1 MDYQH
6 LLEHTHDYV
15 ITYYKEHDNKNL
27 LYHNLQHTK
36 DVVAAATQIA
46 NHYQLDDNDFFIV
59 LAAVWFHDLGY
70 MVDLNAHEE
79 KGAELAVK
87 FFENHKVSERDI
99 KLIEGCILAT
109 KMPQT
114 PTTLLEEIVCD
125 ADLFHLGTDDF
136 FKKDKLLMEE
146 YNLLHQADLSKTDWR
161 LKTIKFLE
169 GQHYHTEF
177 CKVLLN
183 GTKEKNL
190 EELRSKEIKHEK
202 KIAEQNVTDP
212 EAPGTASAAS
222 ASVTEPIDIVKKK
235 KNSDRPDKG
244 IETMFRISSSNH
256 QRLSDMADK
265 KAHIMITVNSIILS
279 AIISLV
285 LRRLNEYGYL
295 IIPSFILLT
304 VSLLAMT
311 FSILSTRPSIPNG
324 VFSREDVDSKK
335 VNLLFFGNFYK
346 MKLEEFNYG
355 MEKMMEDK
363 DFLYG
368 SLIKDLYAQGVV
380 LGKKYHL
387 LRIAYNVFMFGLIVA
402 VVAFI
407 IASAFFSHNPS
418 I

>member
-1 MDYQH
+1 
-6 LLEHTHDYV
+6 V
-15 ITYYKEHDNKNL
+15 
-27 LYHNLQHTK
+27 
-36 DVVAAATQIA
+36 
-46 NHYQLDDNDFFIV
+46 
-59 LAAVWFHDLGY
+59 
-70 MVDLNAHEE
+70 
-79 KGAELAVK
+79 
-87 FFENHKVSERDI
+87 
-99 KLIEGCILAT
+99 
-109 KMPQT
+109 PQ
-114 PTTLLEEIVCD
+114 
-125 ADLFHLGTDDF
+125 
-136 FKKDKLLMEE
+136 
-146 YNLLHQADLSKTDWR
+146 
-161 LKTIKFLE
+161 
-169 GQHYHTEF
+169 
-177 CKVLLN
+177 
-183 GTKEKNL
+183 
-190 EELRSKEIKHEK
+190 
-202 KIAEQNVTDP
+202 
-212 EAPGTASAAS
+212 
-222 ASVTEPIDIVKKK
+222 TEPIDIVKKK
-235 KNSDRPDKG
+235 KKDPERPDKG

-324 VFSREDVDSKK
+324 VFTREDIDTRK

-387 LRIAYNVFMFGLIVA
+387 LRIAYNVFMFGLIIAVA
-402 VVAFI
+402 AFI

-418 I
+418 M

>member
-1 MDYQH
+1 MNYQQ
-6 LLEHTHDYV
+6 LLEKVHDHV
-15 ITYYKEHDNKNL
+15 ITYYKEHDTKNL
-27 LYHNLQHTK
+27 LYHNLNHTQ
-36 DVVAAATQIA
+36 DVATAATQIA
-46 NHYQLDDNDFFIV
+46 NHYQLNDDDFFIV
-59 LAAVWFHDLGY
+59 LVAVWFHDLGY
-70 MVDLNAHEE
+70 LTDINSHEE
-79 KGAELAVK
+79 KGAELAAAFLK
-87 FFENHKVSERDI
+87 KHGLNMEYINLI
-99 KLIEGCILAT
+99 KGCIAAT
-109 KMPQT
+109 KIPQL

-136 FKKDKLLMEE
+136 FKKDKLLLEE
-146 YNLLHQADLSKTDWR
+146 YNLLHHTDKNKYEWR
-161 LKTIKFLE
+161 LKTISFVE
-169 GQHYHTEF
+169 SHNYFTEY
-177 CKVLLN
+177 CRVLLN
-183 GTKEKNL
+183 DTKGKNL
-190 EELRSKEIKHEK
+190 EELKSKEAKHDK
-202 KIAEQNVTDP
+202 KLNEQPVSNTEQP
-212 EAPGTASAAS
+212 ISSSEAAA
-222 ASVTEPIDIVKKK
+222 PVKKK
-235 KNSDRPDKG
+235 NKDRPDKG

-324 VFSREDVDSKK
+324 KFSKADVENQK

-355 MEKMMEDK
+355 MEKMMEDS

-368 SLIKDLYAQGVV
+368 SLIKDIYAQGEV
-380 LGKKYHL
+380 LGKKYYL
-387 LRIAYNVFMFGLIVA
+387 LRIAYNIFMFGLIIA

-418 I
+418 M